1 MYFRMIFLE
10 YFFFDFIY
18 NVQKNVYIFRVDI
31 RMICFKIFFTV
42 QCTVTTHQINPIY
55 FPLQPSD
62 N

>member
-18 NVQKNVYIFRVDI
+18 NVYIFRVDI